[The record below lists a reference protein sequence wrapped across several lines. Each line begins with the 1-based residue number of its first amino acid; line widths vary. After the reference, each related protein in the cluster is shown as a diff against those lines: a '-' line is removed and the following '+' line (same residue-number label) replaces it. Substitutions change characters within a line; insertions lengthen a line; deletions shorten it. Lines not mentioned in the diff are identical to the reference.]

1 MSPVIRKHADVIAIL
16 HAPDTWSNQVS
27 SHLKVPNG
35 MDAPEHTLYRKLIE
49 PFFDAQTLHRF
60 EPVLKDIVTRL
71 FRELPEEFNVESDLA
86 YPFALQAQ
94 CAFMGWPCDLE
105 AALLQWIQRQQKA
118 SAAGDREA
126 MRLLATEFS
135 QLMVAEFKRAR
146 AGEYPVDSV
155 TSRLVHLRIEGEP
168 LTDEYLVSIVRN
180 WTVGELGTIANAVK
194 AIVNFLNTNQVV
206 RKQLTQA
213 PEHIDHAVDEI
224 LRFNAPLASNRR
236 RAVCPMHMSGQA
248 VEADTVV
255 TLDWGAANTD
265 PEVFEQPNQFR
276 WDRDPRDNL
285 LYGAGIHV
293 CPGAPL
299 ARLELRVFT
308 QALLTHTA
316 HSPAHASP

>member
-1 MSPVIRKHADVIAIL
+1 MSPIIRKHADVVAIVG
-16 HAPDTWSNQVS
+16 APEQWSNQVS
-27 SHLKVPNG
+27 SHLNVPNG

-49 PFFDAQTLHRF
+49 PFFNAQTLQRF
-60 EPVLKDIVTRL
+60 EPALGQLVTQL
-71 FRELPEEFNVESDLA
+71 FNDLPENFDVQRDLA

-94 CAFMGWPCDLE
+94 CAFMGWPRELE
-105 AALLQWIQRQQKA
+105 AKLLQWIQRQQKA
-118 SAAGDREA
+118 SAAGNRET
-126 MRLLATEFS
+126 MRQLAAEFS
-135 QLMVAEFKRAR
+135 QLMINEFNRAR
-146 AGEYPVDSV
+146 AGEYPSDNV
-155 TSRLVHLRIEGEP
+155 TSRLVHMRIEGKP
-168 LTDEYLVSIVRN
+168 LSDEYLVSIVRN
-180 WTVGELGTIANAVK
+180 WTVGELGTIANAIT
-194 AIVNFLNTNQVV
+194 AIVNFLQANSVV
-206 RKQLTQA
+206 RKQLQQA

-236 RAVCPMHMSGQA
+236 RAVCPMHINGKT

-265 PEVFEQPNQFR
+265 PDVFEQPNQFR

-308 QALLTHTA
+308 YALLTHKT
-316 HSPAHASP
+316 HSPAHA

>member
-1 MSPVIRKHADVIAIL
+1 MSLVIGKHADVVDIL
-16 HAPDTWSNQVS
+16 HAPEQWSNQVS
-27 SHLKVPNG
+27 SHLNVPNG
-35 MDAPEHTLYRKLIE
+35 MDAPEHTLYRELIE

-60 EPVLKDIVTRL
+60 EPVLKDVVVRV
-71 FRELPEEFNVESDLA
+71 FDELPEEFNVESDLA

-94 CAFMGWPCDLE
+94 CAFMGWPRNIE
-105 AALLQWIQRQQKA
+105 TALLQWIKQQKEA
-118 SAAGDREA
+118 SAAGDRESMQA
-126 MRLLATEFS
+126 LAAEFS
-135 QLMVAEFKRAR
+135 ELMVSEFNRAR
-146 AGEYPVDSV
+146 LGKYPADSV
-155 TSRLVHLRIEGEP
+155 TARLVNLRIEGKP
-168 LTDEYLVSIVRN
+168 LSNEYLVSIVRN
-180 WTVGELGTIANAVK
+180 WTVGELGTIANAVQ
-194 AIVNFLNTNQVV
+194 AIVNFLSTNHVV

-236 RAVCPMHMSGQA
+236 RAVCPMHMNGQA
-248 VEADTVV
+248 VTTDTVV

-265 PEVFEQPNQFR
+265 PDVFEQPHQFR

-308 QALLTHTA
+308 QALLTHKT
-316 HSPAHASP
+316 HCPAHA